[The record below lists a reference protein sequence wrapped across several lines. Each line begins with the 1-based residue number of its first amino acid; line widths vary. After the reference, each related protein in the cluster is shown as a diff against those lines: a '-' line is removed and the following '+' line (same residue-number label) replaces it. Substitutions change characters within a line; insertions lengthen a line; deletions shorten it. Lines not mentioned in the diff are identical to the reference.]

1 MTGLGRGRRLCTA
14 LTMASPSASPKK
26 RDTLFLQVI
35 IGVVAG
41 IAVGLA
47 WPHFGTSLKP
57 IAESFVALVR
67 MLVTPIIFL
76 TVVLGIGGMSDLK
89 KVGRVGGQ
97 ALLYFEIVTTFALAL
112 GLIVANV
119 WRPGAGMN
127 IPAASLNA
135 GAVVAATKGVA
146 TVGPGQFL
154 VNLVLHLIPASFAGP
169 FVENDLLQVLV
180 LAILFGFA
188 LGRVGEPV
196 QPVIA
201 LLHQLA
207 RIFFDIVAMITRLAP
222 LAAFG
227 AMAFTVGTYGV
238 HTLVA
243 LAQLLLAMLL
253 TCLLFIFG
261 VLALI
266 ARAHGFSLWRL
277 LRHIREELFI
287 AGSTS
292 SSETALPGLMEKMKL
307 AGCPAPVVGL
317 VVPAGYSFNLD
328 GTCIYLT
335 LAAIFIAQATNTP
348 FPLPEQLYL
357 LLILMIM
364 SKGSSGVTGSGFIT
378 LAAVLATTNSIPVA
392 GLALILGVDRFMSM
406 MRTFTNLIGNAVAT
420 LVVSSYDPDFDAA
433 TARATVG
440 RQRG

>member
-1 MTGLGRGRRLCTA
+1 
-14 LTMASPSASPKK
+14 MANPAAPGPKK

-35 IGVVAG
+35 AGVVAG
-41 IAVGLA
+41 IAVGLC
-47 WPHFGTSLKP
+47 WPHFGASLKP
-57 IAESFVALVR
+57 LADGFIALVR

-76 TVVLGIGGMSDLK
+76 TVVVGIGGMSDLK

-97 ALLYFEIVTTFALAL
+97 AILYFEIVTTLALAL
-112 GLIVANV
+112 GLLVANV

-127 IPAASLNA
+127 ISPTALNGGAVAVYTKAAASQ
-135 GAVVAATKGVA
+135 GV
-146 TVGPGQFL
+146 GSFL
-154 VNLVLHLIPASFAGP
+154 VGLLLHLIPASFAGA
-169 FVENDLLQVLV
+169 FVDNDLLQVLG

-196 QPVIA
+196 QPVMT
-201 LLHQLA
+201 LLHQLTHV
-207 RIFFDIVAMITRLAP
+207 FFDIVAMITRLAP
-222 LAAFG
+222 LAALG
-227 AMAFTVGTYGV
+227 AMAYTVGTYGV
-238 HTLVA
+238 HTLVS
-243 LAQLLLAMLL
+243 LAQLLLAMLV

-266 ARAHGFSLWRL
+266 ARGRGFRLWRL
-277 LRHIREELFI
+277 LGHIREELFI

-292 SSETALPGLMEKMKL
+292 SSETALPGLMRKMVL

-335 LAAIFIAQATNTP
+335 LAALFVAQATNTP
-348 FPLPEQLYL
+348 FPLHEQLYL
-357 LLILMIM
+357 LAVLLIM
-364 SKGSSGVTGSGFIT
+364 SKGSAGVTGSGFIT
-378 LAAVLATTNSIPVA
+378 LAAVLATTSSIPVA
-392 GLALILGVDRFMSM
+392 GLALILGVDRFMST

-433 TARATVG
+433 KAQAALGG

>member
-1 MTGLGRGRRLCTA
+1 MHCPLL
-14 LTMASPSASPKK
+14 MAPPPAAPAPK
-26 RDTLFLQVI
+26 RSDRLFLQVI
-35 IGVVAG
+35 AGVVVG
-41 IAVGLA
+41 IAVGLL
-47 WPHFGTSLKP
+47 WTHTGTALKP
-57 IAESFVALVR
+57 VAEAFVALVR

-127 IPAASLNA
+127 VAVASLNV
-135 GAVVAATKGVA
+135 GAVVTATKGTA
-146 TVGPGQFL
+146 AVGPVQFL

-188 LGRVGEPV
+188 LGRLGEPV
-196 QPVIA
+196 KPVIN
-201 LLHQLA
+201 LLQLLA
-207 RIFFDIVAMITRLAP
+207 HIFFDIVAMITRLAP

-243 LAQLLLAMLL
+243 LGQLLLAMLL

-266 ARAHGFSLWRL
+266 ARSHGFRLWRL

-348 FPLPEQLYL
+348 FPLHEQLQL
-357 LLILMIM
+357 LLVLLIM
-364 SKGSSGVTGSGFIT
+364 SKGASGVTGSGFIT
-378 LAAVLATTNSIPVA
+378 LAAVLATTSSIPVA
-392 GLALILGVDRFMSM
+392 GLALILGVDRFMST

-420 LVVSSYDPDFDAA
+420 LIISSHDPDFDLA
-433 TARATVG
+433 TAQAALG
-440 RQRG
+440 PRQRG

>member
-1 MTGLGRGRRLCTA
+1 
-14 LTMASPSASPKK
+14 MAPPAAPAPRK

-35 IGVVAG
+35 VGVVVG
-41 IAVGLA
+41 ITVGLL
-47 WPHFGTSLKP
+47 WPHGGVALKP
-57 IAESFVALVR
+57 LADVFIALVR

-76 TVVLGIGGMSDLK
+76 TVVVGIGGMSDLK

-97 ALLYFEIVTTFALAL
+97 ALLYFELVTTLALAL
-112 GLIVANV
+112 GLLVANL

-127 IPAASLNA
+127 ISTASLNA
-135 GAVVAATKGVA
+135 GAVAAVTKGAVNPS
-146 TVGPGQFL
+146 VGQFL
-154 VNLVLHLIPASFAGP
+154 INLVVHVIPASFAGA
-169 FVENDLLQVLV
+169 FVENDLLQVLL
-180 LAILFGFA
+180 LAVLFGFA
-188 LGRVGEPV
+188 LGRLGEAVRPV
-196 QPVIA
+196 A
-201 LLHQLA
+201 DLLHQLT
-207 RIFFDIVAMITRLAP
+207 RIFFDIVAMVTRLAP
-222 LAAFG
+222 LAALG
-227 AMAFTVGTYGV
+227 AMAYTVGTYGV

-243 LAQLLLAMLL
+243 LGQLLLAMLL

-266 ARAHGFSLWRL
+266 ARSHGFRLWRL

-335 LAAIFIAQATNTP
+335 LAALFIAQATNTP
-348 FPLPEQLYL
+348 FPLREQLYL
-357 LLILMIM
+357 LLVLLIM

-378 LAAVLATTNSIPVA
+378 LAAVLATTSAIPVA
-392 GLALILGVDRFMSM
+392 GLALILGVDRFMST

-420 LVVSSYDPDFDAA
+420 LVISSHDPDFDAA
-433 TARATVG
+433 TARAILG
-440 RQRG
+440 PRQRG